1 MVTVVGRH
9 KRYAI
14 THLFNC
20 MFLLLSFPSLS
31 FSVLFPLVLGFKIG
45 LAWLGAEII
54 LLFFLFRAL
63 EDRILNCFLDA
74 AIIHKSSYR
83 IRTGL
88 IFVQNSITYTS
99 GLCGSQNSSECKST
113 CALAA
118 APILICCF
126 CSLNANILQC
136 ILV

>member
-1 MVTVVGRH
+1 MVTAVGRH

-14 THLFNC
+14 THFFNC
-20 MFLLLSFPSLS
+20 MLLLLSFPSLS
-31 FSVLFPLVLGFKIG
+31 FSLLFPLVLGFKIG
-45 LAWLGAEII
+45 LAWSRNYSSF
-54 LLFFLFRAL
+54 FFLFRAL
-63 EDRILNCFLDA
+63 EDCVLNCFLDA

-88 IFVQNSITYTS
+88 ILVQNSITCTS

-113 CALAA
+113 CALAV